1 MMPSPPRS
9 FLPKGAWLPWVG
21 ILLLAST
28 PLLALVGFGAWFLW
42 EQQWHWYA
50 LSAAVVPVTLAWGG
64 AAWLRKRTRLRAVSV
79 EADSSWSLKGKEA
92 WRQVE
97 LTARAARKH
106 PEWLTDP
113 DALRKVAWRVVRK
126 VSHAFHGASEQA
138 MLELSAPELLRTLE
152 LALAELRLDLS
163 RHVPGSHL
171 LTLGDLMR
179 AREWATVGDRLYDLY
194 RLLSLGL
201 TPQAALLREVR
212 DYFTRKV
219 GHATRDE
226 LQGWLLET
234 LIRRFGF
241 HAIELYSGRVALEAD
256 ALEQHVTLPSKA
268 QMEQARQRQER
279 LETEPLRLLIIGQ
292 TGSGKTS
299 LVNALFG
306 ELRAVE
312 GSGSL
317 RKSSRL
323 TPHLFE
329 REGQERAL
337 LLDSQ
342 GYGHPETHEAVM
354 EALEEAVVEC
364 DLLLM
369 TCAAHEAGRAL
380 DAQALKRLQ
389 QRLREHDQDLLP
401 VLAVVTHV
409 DRLRPLREWDPP
421 YDIAEP
427 ERPKAQNI
435 RAALDAVADALTL
448 DVSQT
453 VPACLRTGQ
462 VYNVEDGVLPA
473 IWEQLDD
480 ALRRKYARCL
490 EDYREKRD
498 WSLAWEQALAAG
510 RFLTRRSLKSLGRT
524 LKRAEETTSNWLP

>member
-1 MMPSPPRS
+1 M
-9 FLPKGAWLPWVG
+9 
-21 ILLLAST
+21 LAST
-28 PLLALVGFGAWFLW
+28 PVLALVGLGVWFLW
-42 EQQWHWYA
+42 MQQWHWYA
-50 LSAAVVPVTLAWGG
+50 LSAAVVPVSLAWLG
-64 AAWLRKRTRLRAVSV
+64 ALGLRKRYRLQATEV
-79 EADSSWSLKGKEA
+79 EADSSWTLKGQEA

-126 VSHAFHGASEQA
+126 VSFAFHGPSEKA

-152 LALAELRLDLS
+152 LALAELRVDLS
-163 RHVPGSHL
+163 QKVPGSHL

-179 AREWATVGDRLYDLY
+179 AQEWITVGDRLYDLY

-201 TPQAALLREVR
+201 TPQAAILREVR

-234 LIRRFGF
+234 LVRRFGF
-241 HAIELYSGRVALEAD
+241 HAIELYSGRVALEAE

-268 QMEQARQRQER
+268 QVEEARQRQEF
-279 LETEPLRLLIIGQ
+279 LETEPLRILIIGQ
-292 TGSGKTS
+292 AGSGKTS

-312 GSGSL
+312 GSGGL
-317 RKSSRL
+317 RRSKRL

-329 REGQERAL
+329 RAGQERAL
-337 LLDSQ
+337 ILDSQ
-342 GYGHPETHEAVM
+342 GYGHPETHDAVM
-354 EALEEAVVEC
+354 DALEEAVVEC
-364 DLLLM
+364 DLLLI

-380 DAQALKRLQ
+380 DAQAL
-389 QRLREHDQDLLP
+389 QRLRQRLKQQDQDLMP
-401 VLAVVTHV
+401 FLAVVTHI

-427 ERPKAQNI
+427 ERLKAQNI
-435 RAALDAVADALTL
+435 RAALEGVAEALSL
-448 DVSQT
+448 DLSQT
-453 VPACLRTGQ
+453 VPACLRTEQ

-490 EDYREKRD
+490 EDFREKRD
-498 WSLAWEQALAAG
+498 WSLAWEQALATG
-510 RFLTRRSLKSLGRT
+510 RFLTRQSLKTLGRT
-524 LKRAEETTSNWLP
+524 LKRAEEKTSNWLP